1 MVRFGTADRFP
12 VQQAHA
18 ARRLQI
24 LQIAL
29 TEIPGRSEI
38 SGDDRDLRL
47 DACRGLAL
55 WFVFIDHIPGNALD
69 WLTIR
74 NYGFSDASEVFV
86 FVSGYTCMVSYGG
99 TLRNRGWPTVIAR
112 SLRRS
117 FEIYVAFLLLVVIYL
132 ALAWLSGSYLDETNT
147 RHFFNDPGTAL
158 LRLLAL
164 QYAPVNTDI
173 LPTFALLHLAFP
185 LVLWLIARN
194 AAIALV
200 ASFMLYLMVQLYSWH
215 MPAWPTGE
223 LYFNPFAWQ
232 ILFVVG
238 ACSAGPC
245 APRFAGFVR
254 HRAAVPLAAAYILF
268 SLIVALSWRVDAFRW
283 LIPQVIEGWLYPIYK
298 SHLDPVRLIHFLA
311 IVVLLTR
318 FVPPDGHRPPGPWT
332 TALIRCGEN
341 SLSVFCFSVL
351 ASFIAFVI
359 LNRVSDGLPMQAA
372 VSALG
377 IAFMIAVA
385 NLLTWEARLD
395 RRGPALF

>member
-1 MVRFGTADRFP
+1 M
-12 VQQAHA
+12 
-18 ARRLQI
+18 
-24 LQIAL
+24 QIAL
-29 TEIPGRSEI
+29 IKPPERSEI

-55 WFVFIDHIPGNALD
+55 WFVFIDHIPGNVFD

-86 FVSGYTCMVSYGG
+86 FVSGYTCMVSYGS
-99 TLRNRGWPTVIAR
+99 TLRSRGWPTVIAS

-117 FEIYVAFLLLVVIYL
+117 FEIYVAFLLLVIIYL
-132 ALAWLSGSYLDETNT
+132 TLVWQSGSYLDETNT
-147 RHFFNDPGTAL
+147 RHFFDDPGTVL
-158 LRLLAL
+158 IRLLAL

-173 LPTFALLHLAFP
+173 LPTFVILHLAFP

-194 AAIALV
+194 AVIALS
-200 ASFMLYLMVQLYSWH
+200 ASFMLYLMVQLYNWH

-245 APRFAGFVR
+245 APQFAGFVR
-254 HRAAVPLAAAYILF
+254 HRAAIPLAAAYVLF
-268 SLIVALSWRVDAFRW
+268 SLIVVLSWRVDAFKW
-283 LIPQVIEGWLYPIYK
+283 LIPQMIEDWLYPIYK
-298 SHLDPVRLIHFLA
+298 SHLDPARLIHFLA

-318 FVPPDGHRPPGPWT
+318 FVPPAGHRPPGLWT
-332 TALIRCGEN
+332 KALIRCGEN

-359 LNRVSDGLPMQAA
+359 LDRISDGLPMQAA
-372 VSALG
+372 VSAFG
-377 IAFMIAVA
+377 IAFMITIA
-385 NLLTWEARLD
+385 NLLTWEAKLD
-395 RRGPALF
+395 RRGSPLF

>member
-1 MVRFGTADRFP
+1 MADSK
-12 VQQAHA
+12 
-18 ARRLQI
+18 

-29 TEIPGRSEI
+29 TKASGRSRI

-99 TLRNRGWPTVIAR
+99 TLRSRGWPTVVAR

-117 FEIYVAFLLLVVIYL
+117 FEIYVAFLLLVIIYL

-147 RHFFNDPGTAL
+147 RRFFDDPGTAL
-158 LRLLAL
+158 IRLLAL

-173 LPTFALLHLAFP
+173 LPTFVILHLAFP
-185 LVLWLIARN
+185 IVLWLIARN
-194 AAIALV
+194 AVIALA
-200 ASFMLYLMVQLYSWH
+200 ASFMLYLMVQLYSWQ

-232 ILFVVG
+232 ILFVIG

-245 APRFAGFVR
+245 ATRFAGLMR
-254 HRAAVPLAAAYILF
+254 HRATIPLAAAYVLF
-268 SLIVALSWRVDAFRW
+268 GLIVALSWRLDAFKW
-283 LIPQVIEGWLYPIYK
+283 LIPRMVEDWLYPIYK

-318 FVPPDGHRPPGPWT
+318 FVPPDGHRPPGAWEK
-332 TALIRCGEN
+332 ALIRCGEN
-341 SLSVFCFSVL
+341 SLPVFCLSVL
-351 ASFIAFVI
+351 ASFVGFVV
-359 LNRVSDGLPMQAA
+359 LNEVSDRLPMQAV

-377 IAFMIAVA
+377 IALLVA
-385 NLLTWEARLD
+385 ISNLLTWEAKLGK
-395 RRGPALF
+395 RGPELF